1 MLGDHFL
8 AYMTL
13 ALGASLA
20 LGTGAAVVRPRTDP
34 ETGDVVRAPL
44 GRSLIQIVIGG
55 VAAIW
60 ALATLVH

>member
-1 MLGDHFL
+1 MLGNNFL

-20 LGTGAAVVRPRTDP
+20 LGTGAALFKPRSDP
-34 ETGDVVRAPL
+34 KTGEVLRAPM
-44 GRSLIQIVIGG
+44 GRSMIQIVIGG
-55 VAAIW
+55 VAAVW

>member
-8 AYMTL
+8 AWMTL

-20 LGTGAAVVRPRTDP
+20 LGTGAALVKPRPDP
-34 ETGDVVRAPL
+34 KTGEVLRAPV
-44 GRSLIQIVIGG
+44 GRSMIQIVIGG
-55 VAAIW
+55 LAAIW